1 MTAAAGLIPTR
12 GDQVRSVAMA
22 DSGLPP
28 DTIEAF
34 ARGLY
39 FVASVDGIEPRE
51 ADLLR
56 GLLRETESPLTLD
69 DLASKDYGPSD
80 IAAALETTFLR
91 RVFIRAAVAMVKA
104 DGRFTDGE
112 RHALGQ
118 IADAFGMNN
127 AEFGD
132 LEQEA
137 ARVQL

>member
-1 MTAAAGLIPTR
+1 
-12 GDQVRSVAMA
+12 MA
-22 DSGLPP
+22 NAEPGLPH

-39 FVASVDGIEPRE
+39 FVAGCDGIEPRE

-56 GLLRETESPLTLD
+56 NLLRETESTLTLD
-69 DLASKDYGPSD
+69 DLASKDYGPAD
-80 IAAALETTFLR
+80 VAMALETSFLR

>member
-1 MTAAAGLIPTR
+1 
-12 GDQVRSVAMA
+12 MA
-22 DSGLPP
+22 TGESGLPH

-39 FVASVDGIEPRE
+39 YVAAVDGIEPRE
-51 ADLLR
+51 EDLLR
-56 GLLRETESPLTLD
+56 NLLRETDSPLSFD
-69 DLASKDYGPSD
+69 DLGSRDFGPTD
-80 IAAALETTFLR
+80 VAVALETSFLR

-112 RHALGQ
+112 RRALGE
-118 IADAFGMNN
+118 IADAFNMNN